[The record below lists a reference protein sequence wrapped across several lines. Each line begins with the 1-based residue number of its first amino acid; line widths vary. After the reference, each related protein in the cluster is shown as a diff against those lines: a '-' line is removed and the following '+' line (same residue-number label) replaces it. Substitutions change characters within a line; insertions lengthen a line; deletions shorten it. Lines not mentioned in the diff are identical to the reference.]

1 MRFRAAILF
10 VIALALPQLAQAQ
23 KPSRDRITRDE
34 IEKSA
39 QKDAD
44 LYQVIR
50 ALRPHFLEAPK
61 GVRSMGNSDL
71 AAVALFIERRQES
84 SLEALK
90 LIVPST
96 VEEVR
101 YLAPSQAQNEFG
113 NRANSGAV
121 VVKLRKDDKK
131 EKKDTTTTK

>member
-1 MRFRAAILF
+1 MKLRAAILLA
-10 VIALALPQLAQAQ
+10 IALALPQVAHAQ
-23 KPSRDRITRDE
+23 KPSRDRITRQEIDE
-34 IEKSA
+34 SA

-50 ALRPHFLEAPK
+50 ALRPHFLDLPK
-61 GVRSMGNSDL
+61 GVRSMGNADVQPV
-71 AAVALFIERRQES
+71 AVFVEKRQETGID
-84 SLEALK
+84 ALK

-101 YLAPSQAQNEFG
+101 YLSPSQSQNEYG

-121 VVKLRKDDKK
+121 VVKLRKIPV
-131 EKKDTTTTK
+131 KKDSTTK

>member
-1 MRFRAAILF
+1 VRFYRAILL

-34 IEKSA
+34 IDHSA

-50 ALRPHFLEAPK
+50 ALRPHFLEVPK
-61 GVRSMGNSDL
+61 GVRSFGYSET
-71 AAVALFIERRQES
+71 AAVAVFIEKRQETGV
-84 SLEALK
+84 EALK
-90 LIVPST
+90 LVVPST

-101 YLAPSQAQNEFG
+101 YLSPSQSTNEYG

-121 VVKLRKDDKK
+121 VVKLRKDVGR
-131 EKKDTTTTK
+131 EKKDSTTK